1 MKRAG
6 YLADKPGFSLLLFLL
21 CLVLFSWPLLSAI
34 QSYGAEP
41 IFHYLMA
48 VWGVIILILFLS
60 RRSRDCIASTGK
72 DGAHEEVEDV

>member
-1 MKRAG
+1 MKRTG
-6 YLADKPGFSLLLFLL
+6 YLADKPGFSLFLFFL
-21 CLVLFSWPLLSAI
+21 CLALFSWPLLSVAL
-34 QSYGAEP
+34 SSGAES
-41 IFHYLMA
+41 IFNYLMA